1 MFPTKVDN
9 KNNVQNVLPK
19 IDRFCRHL
27 MFYFSYKMWLVIL
40 EVSRFVRI
48 LPTRSCT
55 VLDMKSVITPSELY
69 KISWNISLV
78 YHVSLCSMGQSA
90 RSWSFKV
97 YYLLNEHLLPLD
109 CTRSCMYCTDK
120 ILHWLIINVI
130 VTDSKLDKFV
140 CNLPSLMN
148 YEKPCIPWCCLG
160 LYIRA
165 SIPIRLSLDGNRTDV
180 CWN

>member
-1 MFPTKVDN
+1 MSCQKLTDFVDTSCFISVIRCDWSFWKFPD
-9 KNNVQNVLPK
+9 LSEYSP
-19 IDRFCRHL
+19 
-27 MFYFSYKMWLVIL
+27 
-40 EVSRFVRI
+40 
-48 LPTRSCT
+48 
-55 VLDMKSVITPSELY
+55 VLDMKSVITPFELY
-69 KISWNISLV
+69 NISWNISLV

-109 CTRSCMYCTDK
+109 CTPSCMYCTDK

-160 LYIRA
+160 LYNRA
-165 SIPIRLSLDGNRTDV
+165 SIPMRLSLDGNRTDV